1 MLDRFRHD
9 PAKIVSFAASA
20 TPAQYAELAPSVF
33 EFASRK
39 DPLAVALVQETA
51 DAAARIIDRLV
62 DGRAAL
68 ISLIG
73 GLAQPLAPWLPCR
86 VHNFLTQPQ
95 SDPLEGAILLA
106 RRAFQR
112 DREPQETRRSSA
124 A

>member
-9 PAKIVSFAASA
+9 PAKIVSFAGPA
-20 TPAQYAELAPSVF
+20 TAARSAELAPTVF

-86 VHNFLTQPQ
+86 VHNFLAAPQ
-95 SDPLEGAILLA
+95 NDPLEGAILLA
-106 RRAFQR
+106 RRAFRR
-112 DREPQETRRSSA
+112 DREPKKTRRSSA